1 MWKNTHRRE
10 RRRLRGARWDM
21 NRKHA
26 FCSFLFLR
34 KGLEF
39 YSFQRRA
46 NRCGAPILNSR
57 HEKPATISNT
67 NEIPAAANA
76 ALSGSGA
83 FAEDIEETRESRE
96 APVVSRDPVAS
107 VAVSIRVCVFFF
119 NCRVGFSAGVP
130 SAIQATARST
140 SLSRSKISVTGPSRT
155 RPFFSAPIVFP
166 HGWSSAPNNTTARF
180 VPDKSPS
187 SCALGP
193 GRKVSVLYGKTVLG
207 FGKDPIRTVTQR
219 GRRERPHHVAFLR
232 RLRPGLVQ
240 PL

>member
-1 MWKNTHRRE
+1 MRLWKNTHRRE

-46 NRCGAPILNSR
+46 NGCGAPILNSR

-130 SAIQATARST
+130 SAIHIPFPFQNKRHRSV
-140 SLSRSKISVTGPSRT
+140 KDEAVFQ
-155 RPFFSAPIVFP
+155 RPDRFP
-166 HGWSSAPNNTTARF
+166 PRLVVCAEQHHGSFRA
-180 VPDKSPS
+180 
-187 SCALGP
+187 G
-193 GRKVSVLYGKTVLG
+193 
-207 FGKDPIRTVTQR
+207 
-219 GRRERPHHVAFLR
+219 
-232 RLRPGLVQ
+232 
-240 PL
+240 